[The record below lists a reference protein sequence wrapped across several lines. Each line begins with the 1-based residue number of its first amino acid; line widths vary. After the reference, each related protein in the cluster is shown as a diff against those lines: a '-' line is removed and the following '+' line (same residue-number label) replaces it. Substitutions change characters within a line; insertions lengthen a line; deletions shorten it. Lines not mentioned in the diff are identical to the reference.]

1 MTLIKVEGM
10 TCGHCAGRV
19 KQAVVG
25 AAPGAGVDV
34 DVAAGEVRINGGEIN
49 EEAVR
54 AAIREAGY
62 QPV

>member
-19 KQAVVG
+19 KQAVTG

-34 DVAAGEVRINGGEIN
+34 DVGAGEVRIDGGHVS

>member
-19 KQAVVG
+19 KQAVAG
-25 AAPGAGVDV
+25 AAPGVGVDV
-34 DVAAGEVRINGGEIN
+34 DVDAGEVRINGGQVV